1 MIFLD
6 NQLLGDLFFS
16 PAQPLAGADLD
27 DETLLQFACEEFPE
41 KEFCIVRRWMLIDVI
56 LSDDEDRQVR
66 SSGLRPTVIYAQAVT
81 TKAGTKAEAAHGKL
95 SGFQLRFEGCFFET
109 QDMLYILAGRGSRK
123 FASKPTVFALADLC
137 GSGLWNTYEN
147 RPVNNPA

>member
-1 MIFLD
+1 MD
-6 NQLLGDLFFS
+6 NQLLGDLFFG

-56 LSDDEDRQVR
+56 LSDDEESLIR
-66 SSGLRPTVIYAQAVT
+66 SSGLRPVLIYAQAMI
-81 TKAGTKAEAAHGKL
+81 TKAGTTAGNHHGVL
-95 SGFQLRFEGCFFET
+95 SGLQLTFEGCFFET

-123 FASKPTVFALADLC
+123 FASKPTVSALADLC

>member
-1 MIFLD
+1 MD
-6 NQLLGDLFFS
+6 NQLLGDLFFG

-56 LSDDEDRQVR
+56 LSDDLDSLIR
-66 SSGLRPTVIYAQAVT
+66 SSGLRPSVIYAQVMI
-81 TKAGTKAEAAHGKL
+81 TKAGAKAEAAHGIL
-95 SGFQLRFEGCFFET
+95 SGFQLTFEDCFFET

-123 FASKPTVFALADLC
+123 FASKPAVSALADLC
-137 GSGLWNTYEN
+137 GSGLWSTYESRSSN
-147 RPVNNPA
+147 SSA

>member
-1 MIFLD
+1 MD

-56 LSDDEDRQVR
+56 LQDDQESQVR
-66 SSGLRPTVIYAQAVT
+66 SEGLRPTVIYAQAMIT
-81 TKAGTKAEAAHGKL
+81 KEGSKAGDTYGVL
-95 SGFQLRFEGCFFET
+95 SGFQLTFEDCFFET
-109 QDMLYILAGRGSRK
+109 HDMLYILAGRGSRK
-123 FASKPTVFALADLC
+123 FASKPTVSALADLC
-137 GSGLWNTYEN
+137 GSGPLDMYEK
-147 RPVNNPA
+147 RSTNNPA